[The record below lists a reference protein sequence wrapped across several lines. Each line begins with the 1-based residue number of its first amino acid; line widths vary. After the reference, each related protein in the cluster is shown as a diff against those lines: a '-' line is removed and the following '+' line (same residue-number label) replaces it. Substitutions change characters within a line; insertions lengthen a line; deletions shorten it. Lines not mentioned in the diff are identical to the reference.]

1 MQERQNPVRSRTFS
15 FTAPFPQHF
24 DEKAI
29 EVVVLDSQLE
39 AARAFQKT
47 TLASRV
53 GARLNDG
60 KGR

>member
-1 MQERQNPVRSRTFS
+1 VRSRTFS